1 MKKTTIMISV
11 LLLVAIFITA
21 CGAAGSEISGELVD
35 NVAAAAE
42 DSNAPA
48 DANQAAAAEGV
59 QERLAEGE
67 MSLSMKL
74 TLGTFKLDETDY
86 AVDAEQA
93 ASLLPLWKALRSL
106 SESQTAATEEL
117 QAILNQIQDSMTPEQ
132 IAAIEGMGLTGEDMS
147 AIFQEL
153 GLEFGGGEGRFGN
166 LTPEQ
171 QATMQAARES
181 GEFPGGGIPGSGL
194 GQGRGGGNPGEVGL
208 SPEARETAV
217 AERGGTRGANLGL
230 NPALLEA
237 IITFLQGKI

>member
-11 LLLVAIFITA
+11 LLLAAFFITA

-35 NVAAAAE
+35 NVAVAAE

-48 DANQAAAAEGV
+48 DAAQAAVAGDV
-59 QERLAEGE
+59 QEQLDEGE
-67 MSLSMKL
+67 MSLSLKL
-74 TLGTFKLDETDY
+74 TLGTFKLEETAY

-117 QAILNQIQDSMTPEQ
+117 QAVLNQIQDSMTPEQ
-132 IAAIEGMGLTGEDMS
+132 MAAIEGMGLTGEDMG

-171 QATMQAARES
+171 QATMQTARES
-181 GEFPGGGIPGSGL
+181 GEFPGSRP
-194 GQGRGGGNPGEVGL
+194 GGGGGGFSGGGEFD
-208 SPEARETAV
+208 PDARATAI
-217 AERGGTRGANLGL
+217 AERGGARGANLGL

-237 IITFLQGKI
+237 IITFLQGKV